1 MPDPDDVLPNEPMPP
16 AASPETHEATNPVA
30 TAADGAAPPA
40 VAAPAASPAASMTPA
55 QCGQRLAELFPALFA
70 GAPKPLKLR
79 VHADIQARA
88 PGVFGKA
95 VLSAFMRRY
104 TNSTA
109 YLNAV
114 ARGTHRIGLDGE
126 PAGEIAPEHRQAA
139 LDELARRRER
149 HAAQRAAEREATR
162 AAERAEHEARAQQAQ
177 ARRARAQLL
186 RNFER
191 TTLTA
196 ANFAALKGMTPETL
210 QAQLELARREAT
222 ERPPRPHPRDPSG
235 PGGAPHGVAQPGR
248 RDGPPRGPRRPQ
260 EPREAGAAGPRG
272 ELTGPRGP
280 RPPRPAR

>member
-1 MPDPDDVLPNEPMPP
+1 MSDPDDALPNESTPP
-16 AASPETHEATNPVA
+16 AASPEPHEATTSVA
-30 TAADGAAPPA
+30 TAADGAAP
-40 VAAPAASPAASMTPA
+40 PAASMTPA

-88 PGVFGKA
+88 PGVFSKA

-114 ARGTHRIGLDGE
+114 ARGTQRIGLDGE

-149 HAAQRAAEREATR
+149 HAAQRAAEREAAR

-186 RNFER
+186 RDFER

-196 ANFAALKGMTPETL
+196 ANFAALKGLAPDAL
-210 QAQLELARREAT
+210 QAQLELARREAA
-222 ERPPRPHPRDPSG
+222 ERAALPHARG
-235 PGGAPHGVAQPGR
+235 PGGPGHPAHGGRHPGR
-248 RDGPPRGPRRPQ
+248 RDGRGRPR
-260 EPREAGAAGPRG
+260 AAR
-272 ELTGPRGP
+272 
-280 RPPRPAR
+280 